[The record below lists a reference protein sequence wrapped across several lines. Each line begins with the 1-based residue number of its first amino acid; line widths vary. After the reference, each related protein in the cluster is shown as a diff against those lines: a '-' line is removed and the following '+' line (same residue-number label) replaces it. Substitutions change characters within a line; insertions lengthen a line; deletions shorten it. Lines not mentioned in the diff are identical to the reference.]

1 MPSMC
6 LARERE
12 SAEKLF
18 SAKAR
23 QLLRAL
29 VIARLRRKWFL
40 KRPPRASG
48 EAARMIG
55 GFVQQAERQ
64 TPNPPI
70 FRAIMP
76 SRDCSRSEVT
86 FLVCRPSRTTPS
98 IKHRAIFRAYFFE
111 FAEAKRVTL
120 MSSCGAEKL
129 GRLNS
134 SCGAERGRLIS
145 SVLHTQIRL
154 CENCWSTQLVVW
166 RRRWS
171 THVVGSAYAN
181 STPHNNKGTC
191 RTIRHVPSASCRA
204 SLEVVVFN
212 STL

>member
-1 MPSMC
+1 MC

-55 GFVQQAERQ
+55 GLVQQAERQ
-64 TPNPPI
+64 TPSPPI

-134 SCGAERGRLIS
+134 SCGAERGRLMS

-154 CENCWSTQLVVW
+154 HTTTRGRVEPFDTSPA
-166 RRRWS
+166 R
-171 THVVGSAYAN
+171 VVGHPWRS
-181 STPHNNKGTC
+181 S
-191 RTIRHVPSASCRA
+191 
-204 SLEVVVFN
+204 F
-212 STL
+212 STLRCDDHRRILFSAQPSICARDADLQKHLLTER